1 MPEGDTVHRAGRR
14 LHRALAGRRLVRG
27 ELRHPR
33 LAAVDLAGVRVLE
46 VRPVGKHLLFRFDDD
61 TTLHSHLRMD
71 GSWHLYRPGQ
81 RWHGPAHQVRAVLDT
96 GDRVVVGFRLHDLAL
111 LPTAEEHRVIGHL
124 GPDLLDPE
132 WGPRHED
139 EAVRRL
145 AADPDRAI
153 GLALLDQSAVA
164 GLGNLYRT
172 ELCFL
177 LGVSPWTPVSGVDL
191 RAAVRR
197 GRELLRRN
205 LFRPDQPTTGRS
217 APGTRHWVFERA
229 GRPCRRCGRPVR
241 VAPQGPGHLARLT
254 YFCPRCQ
261 HGPVPPEHPFDGT
274 GP

>member
-1 MPEGDTVHRAGRR
+1 MTARSIRMLRTVSVVAATCLPARTAPAQQPTARIVSAAERFLATLDQPQRGR
-14 LHRALAGRRLVRG
+14 V
-27 ELRHPR
+27 
-33 LAAVDLAGVRVLE
+33 
-46 VRPVGKHLLFRFDDD
+46 LFRFDDD

-241 VAPQGPGHLARLT
+241 GGAR
-254 YFCPRCQ
+254 
-261 HGPVPPEHPFDGT
+261 PVPGRRAARC
-274 GP
+274 G